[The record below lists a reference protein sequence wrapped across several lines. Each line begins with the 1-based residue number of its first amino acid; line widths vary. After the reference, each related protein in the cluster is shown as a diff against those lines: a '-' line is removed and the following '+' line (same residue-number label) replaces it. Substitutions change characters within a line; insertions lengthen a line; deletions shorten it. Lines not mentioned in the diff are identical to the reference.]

1 MYVGE
6 GLDKIQEGDAM
17 ESVDIGR
24 RPPGKLGLC
33 FVSASSQSPK
43 VRLAYREEEE

>member
-17 ESVDIGR
+17 ESVDIGWK
-24 RPPGKLGLC
+24 PSGKLWVVLC
-33 FVSASSQSPK
+33 FYSHP
-43 VRLAYREEEE
+43 LLREYPNIIAVY